1 MTINEALDRLEI
13 IDQIIAEEESRAHIL
28 TPTGRIPRRN
38 YDPSVIQEYKKER
51 RKLLQI
57 TKT

>member
-13 IDQIIAEEESRAHIL
+13 VDQIIAEEESMAYIL
-28 TPTGRIPRRN
+28 TPTGRIPRRD
-38 YDPSVIQEYKKER
+38 YDPSIAQEYKKER

-57 TKT
+57 TKN